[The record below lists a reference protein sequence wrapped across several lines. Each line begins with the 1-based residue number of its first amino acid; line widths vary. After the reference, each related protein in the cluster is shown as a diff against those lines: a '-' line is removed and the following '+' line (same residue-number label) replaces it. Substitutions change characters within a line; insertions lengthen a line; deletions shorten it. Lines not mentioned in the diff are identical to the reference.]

1 VHHPVDVDDVEPLI
15 DGRECAFACLPRRRD
30 VTAGQVRQRDVG
42 GAGALE
48 VFANFRCPVGRGRD
62 RDLSAAADETS
73 KRSRRALP
81 ITKRIARNGKVS
93 YTFQIDAGT
102 KPDGSRDR
110 RRYTYTTLAEAR
122 REYARI
128 TTEASAGTLV
138 RRDKVTVGA
147 FLAEWLGSRRV
158 RPNTLDGYR
167 AALKPV
173 IDHLGTV
180 PLQHLDT
187 PHLDELVTLRLTG
200 EPIAQRA
207 KRGRRSAEVL
217 AYLRAR
223 PDGAGYSQLLT
234 AFGEPGIKAL
244 DRLVSSGDVLRPQ
257 RGRYVATLPAE
268 PERPKVLGG
277 VSNRT
282 VCAMLTVLSSALTT
296 AMKRGLVARNVAQL
310 VDRPA
315 IEHREMSTW
324 TPQQA
329 ERFREHVR
337 SDRLYACW
345 LLTLAGWRRS
355 EVLGLAWSAVNFD
368 AGTVSVAQAR
378 VVVRGAGTAT
388 GAPKSERSR
397 RTLPMPAN
405 VMLALRALNAQQK
418 RERVAFGPTWIDT
431 GLIAVNADGSPIRP
445 ETCSNAFRRHCAAAG
460 VPVIRLHDTRH
471 TAATRM
477 LHSGTAVT
485 AAAKWLGHDP
495 AMTLRVYGHV
505 YEDALVSAG
514 DALLGGVHSANGKR

>member
-1 VHHPVDVDDVEPLI
+1 MSVETA
-15 DGRECAFACLPRRRD
+15 DGSD
-30 VTAGQVRQRDVG
+30 
-42 GAGALE
+42 
-48 VFANFRCPVGRGRD
+48 
-62 RDLSAAADETS
+62 AADSEPN
-73 KRSRRALP
+73 KRSRRTLP

-110 RRYTYTTLAEAR
+110 RRYTYTTMAAAR

-128 TTEASAGTLV
+128 TTETAAGTLV

-147 FLAEWLGSRRV
+147 FLTEWLDSRRV

-173 IDHLGTV
+173 IDHQGAV

-200 EPIAQRA
+200 EPVAQRD

-217 AYLRAR
+217 AFLRGR
-223 PDGAGYSQLLT
+223 PDGAGYSELLT
-234 AFGEPGIKAL
+234 ALGEPGIKAL
-244 DRLVSSGDVLRPQ
+244 DRLVCSGDVLRPQ
-257 RGRYVATLPAE
+257 RGRYVAAQAAE
-268 PERPKVLGG
+268 PQRPKVPGG

-282 VCAMLTVLSSALTT
+282 VCAMLTILSSALNT

-315 IEHREMSTW
+315 IKRREMSTW
-324 TPQQA
+324 TPEQA
-329 ERFREHVR
+329 EAFREQVR
-337 SDRLYACW
+337 TDRLYACW

-355 EVLGLAWSAVNFD
+355 EVLGLAWSAVDFD
-368 AGTVSVAQAR
+368 AGTVSVAQGR

-405 VMLALRALNAQQK
+405 VMLALRALSAQQK
-418 RERVAFGPTWIDT
+418 RERSRSARRGSTRGSSRSTPTALRSGLRRIPMLFADT
-431 GLIAVNADGSPIRP
+431 AP
-445 ETCSNAFRRHCAAAG
+445 RRASRSSGCTTHGTPLRRGC
-460 VPVIRLHDTRH
+460 L
-471 TAATRM
+471 TAAPR
-477 LHSGTAVT
+477 
-485 AAAKWLGHDP
+485 
-495 AMTLRVYGHV
+495 
-505 YEDALVSAG
+505 
-514 DALLGGVHSANGKR
+514 

>member
-1 VHHPVDVDDVEPLI
+1 MSAEITEEP
-15 DGRECAFACLPRRRD
+15 
-30 VTAGQVRQRDVG
+30 T
-42 GAGALE
+42 
-48 VFANFRCPVGRGRD
+48 
-62 RDLSAAADETS
+62 AADEEAG
-73 KRSRRALP
+73 KRTRRALP

-110 RRYTYTTLAEAR
+110 RRYTYTTLALAR
-122 REYARI
+122 RECARI
-128 TTEASAGTLV
+128 TTETSAGTLV

-147 FLAEWLGSRRV
+147 FLTEWLDSRRV

-173 IDHLGTV
+173 IDHLGTL

-200 EPIAQRA
+200 KPVAQRD

-217 AYLRAR
+217 AYLRAH
-223 PDGAGYSQLLT
+223 PDGAGYSELLT

-257 RGRYVATLPAE
+257 RGRYVAALPSD
-268 PERPKVLGG
+268 PKKPKVPGG

-282 VCAMLTVLSSALTT
+282 VCAMLTILSSALTT

-329 ERFREHVR
+329 EQFREHVR
-337 SDRLYACW
+337 DDRLYACW

-355 EVLGLAWSAVNFD
+355 EILGLTWPAVDFA
-368 AGTVSVAQAR
+368 AGTVSVAQGR

-397 RTLPMPAN
+397 RTLPMPAD
-405 VMLALRALNAQQK
+405 VMLALRALRALQK
-418 RERVAFGPTWIDT
+418 RERIAFGSTWMDT
-431 GLIAVNADGSPIRP
+431 GLIAVNADGTPIRP
-445 ETCSNAFRRHCAAAG
+445 ETYSNAFRRHCTAAG
-460 VPVIRLHDTRH
+460 VPLIRLHDTRH

-477 LHSGTAVT
+477 LDSGTTVT

-505 YEDALVSAG
+505 YEDALASAG
-514 DALLGGVHSANGKR
+514 DVLFSPVPRTNV

>member
-1 VHHPVDVDDVEPLI
+1 MSAEIAGHPTAPVE
-15 DGRECAFACLPRRRD
+15 DG
-30 VTAGQVRQRDVG
+30 G
-42 GAGALE
+42 
-48 VFANFRCPVGRGRD
+48 
-62 RDLSAAADETS
+62 
-73 KRSRRALP
+73 KRTRRALP
-81 ITKRIARNGKVS
+81 ITKRVARSGKVS

-128 TTEASAGTLV
+128 TTEAAAGTLV
-138 RRDKVTVGA
+138 RRDKMTVGA
-147 FLAEWLGSRRV
+147 FLTEWLDSRRV
-158 RPNTLDGYR
+158 HPNTLDGYR

-173 IDHLGTV
+173 IDHLGTL

-187 PHLDELVTLRLTG
+187 PHLDELMTLRLTG
-200 EPIAQRA
+200 EPVAQRD

-217 AYLRAR
+217 AYLRAH
-223 PDGAGYSQLLT
+223 PDGAAYSELLST
-234 AFGEPGIKAL
+234 FGERGIKAL
-244 DRLVSSGDVLRPQ
+244 DRLVSSGDDVRPQ
-257 RGRYVATLPAE
+257 RGRYVAAQPAD
-268 PERPKVLGG
+268 PERPKVPGG

-282 VCAMLTVLSSALTT
+282 VCAMLTILSSALTT
-296 AMKRGLVARNVAQL
+296 AMKRGLIARNVAQL

-324 TPQQA
+324 KPA
-329 ERFREHVR
+329 EVERFREHVR

-345 LLTLAGWRRS
+345 VLTLAGCRRS
-355 EVLGLAWSAVNFD
+355 EVLGLMWSAVDFD
-368 AGTVSVAQAR
+368 AGTVSVARGR
-378 VVVRGAGTAT
+378 VVVRGSGTAT

-397 RTLPMPAN
+397 RTLPMPAD
-405 VMLALRALNAQQK
+405 VMLALRALSAQQK
-418 RERVAFGPTWIDT
+418 RERIAFGPTWIDT
-431 GLIAVNADGSPIRP
+431 GLIAVNADGSPVGP
-445 ETCSNAFRRHCAAAG
+445 ETYSSAFRRHCAAAG

-477 LHSGTAVT
+477 LDSGATVS

-505 YEDALVSAG
+505 YDDALASAG
-514 DALLGGVHSANGKR
+514 DVLFSGTSDANGKR

>member
-1 VHHPVDVDDVEPLI
+1 M
-15 DGRECAFACLPRRRD
+15 
-30 VTAGQVRQRDVG
+30 
-42 GAGALE
+42 
-48 VFANFRCPVGRGRD
+48 
-62 RDLSAAADETS
+62 SAEIAADPTTAHRES
-73 KRSRRALP
+73 NKRTRRALP

-110 RRYTYTTLAEAR
+110 RRYTYTTLAKAR

-128 TTEASAGTLV
+128 TTEAAAGTLV
-138 RRDKVTVGA
+138 RRDKLTLGA
-147 FLAEWLGSRRV
+147 FLTEWLDSRRV

-200 EPIAQRA
+200 ESIAQRD
-207 KRGRRSAEVL
+207 KRGRRSAELL
-217 AYLRAR
+217 AYLRSR
-223 PDGAGYSQLLT
+223 PDGAGYSELLA

-257 RGRYVATLPAE
+257 RARYVAALPTE
-268 PERPKVLGG
+268 PERPTVPGG

-282 VCAMLTVLSSALTT
+282 VCAMLTLLSTALTS

-315 IEHREMSTW
+315 IKHREMCTW

-329 ERFREHVR
+329 EEFREHVR
-337 SDRLYACW
+337 GDRLYACW

-355 EVLGLAWSAVNFD
+355 EVLGLAWSAVDFD
-368 AGTVSVAQAR
+368 AGTVSVAQGR
-378 VVVRGAGTAT
+378 VVVRGVGTTT

-397 RTLPMPAN
+397 RTLPMPAD
-405 VMLALRALNAQQK
+405 VMAALRTLNAQQK
-418 RERVAFGPTWIDT
+418 RERVALGPAWIET
-431 GLIAVNADGSPIRP
+431 GLIAINEDGSPVRP
-445 ETCSNAFRRHCAAAG
+445 ETYSKAFRRHCTAAG
-460 VPVIRLHDTRH
+460 VPAIRLHDTRH

-477 LHSGTAVT
+477 LDSGTTVSAT
-485 AAAKWLGHDP
+485 AKWLGHDP

-505 YEDALVSAG
+505 YEDALASAG
-514 DALLGGVHSANGKR
+514 DVLLGGMSRANVEH

>member
-1 VHHPVDVDDVEPLI
+1 MSSKTVANPTPAD
-15 DGRECAFACLPRRRD
+15 
-30 VTAGQVRQRDVG
+30 
-42 GAGALE
+42 LE
-48 VFANFRCPVGRGRD
+48 
-62 RDLSAAADETS
+62 TT
-73 KRSRRALP
+73 KRTRRALP

-110 RRYTYTTLAEAR
+110 RRCTYTTLAEAK

-128 TTEASAGTLV
+128 VTEAAAGTLV
-138 RRDKVTVGA
+138 RRDKLTLGA
-147 FLAEWLGSRRV
+147 FLTEWLDSRRV

-187 PHLDELVTLRLTG
+187 PHLDELVTLRPTG
-200 EPIAQRA
+200 EPIPQRA

-223 PDGAGYSQLLT
+223 PEGAAYSELMT
-234 AFGEPGIKAL
+234 KFGAPGIKAL

-257 RGRYVATLPAE
+257 RGRYIAELPIE
-268 PERPKVLGG
+268 SERPRVPGG

-282 VCAMLTVLSSALTT
+282 VCAMLTVLSTALTS

-324 TPQQA
+324 TPQQV

-345 LLTLAGWRRS
+345 LLTLAGSRRS
-355 EVLGLAWSAVNFD
+355 EVLGLAWSAVDFD
-368 AGTVSVAQAR
+368 AGTVSVAQGR
-378 VVVRGAGTAT
+378 VIVRGAGTTT

-397 RTLPMPAN
+397 RTLPMPAD
-405 VMLALRALNAQQK
+405 VMAALRTLNAQQK
-418 RERVAFGPTWIDT
+418 RERLAFGPTWIDT
-431 GLIAVNADGSPIRP
+431 GLIAINEDGSPIRP
-445 ETCSNAFRRHCAAAG
+445 ETYSKTFRRHCTAAG
-460 VPVIRLHDTRH
+460 VPAIRLHDTRH

-477 LHSGTAVT
+477 LDSGTTVSAT
-485 AAAKWLGHDP
+485 AKWLGHDP

-505 YEDALVSAG
+505 YDDALASAG
-514 DALLGGVHSANGKR
+514 DALLGGGSHMGGPQH

>member
-1 VHHPVDVDDVEPLI
+1 M
-15 DGRECAFACLPRRRD
+15 
-30 VTAGQVRQRDVG
+30 
-42 GAGALE
+42 
-48 VFANFRCPVGRGRD
+48 
-62 RDLSAAADETS
+62 SAATAADPTPTDREQTT
-73 KRSRRALP
+73 RTRRALP

-93 YTFQIDAGT
+93 YTFQIDSGT

-110 RRYTYTTLAEAR
+110 RRYTYTTLAQAR

-128 TTEASAGTLV
+128 TTEAAAGTLV
-138 RRDKVTVGA
+138 RRDKVTLGA
-147 FLAEWLGSRRV
+147 FLTEWLDSRRV

-173 IDHLGTV
+173 IDHLGAV

-207 KRGRRSAEVL
+207 RRGRRSTEVL

-223 PDGAGYSQLLT
+223 SEGAGYSELLT
-234 AFGEPGIKAL
+234 TFGEPGIKAL
-244 DRLVSSGDVLRPQ
+244 DRLVSSGDVVRPR
-257 RGRYVATLPAE
+257 RGRYLAALPTE
-268 PERPKVLGG
+268 PERPKVPGG
-277 VSNRT
+277 VCNRT
-282 VCAMLTVLSSALTT
+282 VCAMLTVLSTALTS

-355 EVLGLAWSAVNFD
+355 EVLGLAWSAVDFD
-368 AGTVSVAQAR
+368 AGTVSVAQGR
-378 VVVRGAGTAT
+378 VVVRGAGTTT

-397 RTLPMPAN
+397 RTLPMPAD
-405 VMLALRALNAQQK
+405 VMAALRALNAQQK
-418 RERVAFGPTWIDT
+418 RERLALGPTWLAT
-431 GLIAVNADGSPIRP
+431 GFIAINEDGSPIRP
-445 ETCSNAFRRHCAAAG
+445 ETYSKAFRDHCTAAG

-477 LHSGTAVT
+477 LDSGTTVSAT
-485 AAAKWLGHDP
+485 AKWLGHDP

-505 YEDALVSAG
+505 YDDALASAG
-514 DALLGGVHSANGKR
+514 DALFGGMSPTDAQR

>member
-1 VHHPVDVDDVEPLI
+1 MSTESAGDPTPA
-15 DGRECAFACLPRRRD
+15 DGEM
-30 VTAGQVRQRDVG
+30 T
-42 GAGALE
+42 
-48 VFANFRCPVGRGRD
+48 
-62 RDLSAAADETS
+62 
-73 KRSRRALP
+73 KRTRRALP
-81 ITKRIARNGKVS
+81 ISKRMARNGKIS

-110 RRYTYTTLAEAR
+110 RRYTYTTLAKAK
-122 REYARI
+122 REYARVM
-128 TTEASAGTLV
+128 TEAAAGTLV
-138 RRDKVTVGA
+138 RRDKVTLGA
-147 FLAEWLGSRRV
+147 FLTEWLDSRRV

-200 EPIAQRA
+200 EPISQRA

-223 PDGAGYSQLLT
+223 PEGAGYSELLT
-234 AFGEPGIKAL
+234 TFGEPGIKAL

-257 RGRYVATLPAE
+257 RARYIAALPTE
-268 PERPKVLGG
+268 PECPTVPGG

-282 VCAMLTVLSSALTT
+282 VCAMLTVLSTALTT
-296 AMKRGLVARNVAQL
+296 AMKRGLVARNVVQL
-310 VDRPA
+310 IDRPA

-324 TPQQA
+324 TPRQVD
-329 ERFREHVR
+329 RFREHMA

-355 EVLGLAWSAVNFD
+355 EVLGLAWSAVDFD
-368 AGTVSVAQAR
+368 ARTVSVTQAR
-378 VVVRGAGTAT
+378 VVVRGAGTTT

-397 RTLPMPAN
+397 RTLPMPAD
-405 VMLALRALNAQQK
+405 VMAALRTLNAQQK
-418 RERVAFGPTWIDT
+418 REKLTLGPTWTDT
-431 GLIAVNADGSPIRP
+431 GLIAINEDGSPIRP
-445 ETCSNAFRRHCAAAG
+445 ETYSKAFRRHCTAAG
-460 VPVIRLHDTRH
+460 VPVIRLHDARH

-477 LHSGTAVT
+477 LDSGTTVS

-495 AMTLRVYGHV
+495 AMALRVYGHV
-505 YEDALVSAG
+505 YDEALASAG
-514 DALLGGVHSANGKR
+514 DVLLGGTSRTNGKR

>member
-1 VHHPVDVDDVEPLI
+1 MSTEAAGDPTTAD
-15 DGRECAFACLPRRRD
+15 REK
-30 VTAGQVRQRDVG
+30 
-42 GAGALE
+42 
-48 VFANFRCPVGRGRD
+48 
-62 RDLSAAADETS
+62 S
-73 KRSRRALP
+73 KRTRRALP

-93 YTFQIDAGT
+93 YTFQIEAGT

-110 RRYTYTTLAEAR
+110 RRYTYPTLAEAR

-128 TTEASAGTLV
+128 MTESAAGTLV
-138 RRDKVTVGA
+138 RRDKVTLGA
-147 FLAEWLGSRRV
+147 FLAEWLDSRRV

-200 EPIAQRA
+200 EPIAQPA

-223 PDGAGYSQLLT
+223 PEGGGYSELLT
-234 AFGEPGIKAL
+234 TFGEPGIRAL
-244 DRLVSSGDVLRPQ
+244 DRLVSSSDVLRPA
-257 RGRYVATLPAE
+257 RGRYGAALPTE
-268 PERPKVLGG
+268 PERPKVSGG

-282 VCAMLTVLSSALTT
+282 VCTMLTVLSSALTT
-296 AMKRGLVARNVAQL
+296 ATKRGLVARNVAQL

-324 TPQQA
+324 TPQQV
-329 ERFREHVR
+329 ERFRVRVR

-345 LLTLAGWRRS
+345 LLTLAGRRRS
-355 EVLGLAWSAVNFD
+355 EVLGLTWSAVDFD
-368 AGTVSVAQAR
+368 AGTVSVAQGR
-378 VVVRGAGTAT
+378 VIVRGAGTTT

-397 RTLPMPAN
+397 RTLPMPPD
-405 VMLALRALNAQQK
+405 VMAALRTLNAQQK
-418 RERVAFGPTWIDT
+418 RERVALGPTWIDT
-431 GLIAVNADGSPIRP
+431 GLIAINEDGSPIRP
-445 ETCSNAFRRHCAAAG
+445 ESYSKAFCRHCAAAG

-477 LHSGTAVT
+477 LDSGTTVS

-505 YEDALVSAG
+505 YEDALASAG
-514 DALLGGVHSANGKR
+514 DVLLGGMSRASEER

>member
-1 VHHPVDVDDVEPLI
+1 MSTESAGDPTPA
-15 DGRECAFACLPRRRD
+15 DGEM
-30 VTAGQVRQRDVG
+30 T
-42 GAGALE
+42 
-48 VFANFRCPVGRGRD
+48 
-62 RDLSAAADETS
+62 
-73 KRSRRALP
+73 KRTRRALP
-81 ITKRIARNGKVS
+81 ITKRMARNGKIS

-110 RRYTYTTLAEAR
+110 RRYTYTTLAKAK
-122 REYARI
+122 REYARVM
-128 TTEASAGTLV
+128 TEAAAGTLV
-138 RRDKVTVGA
+138 RRDKVTLGA
-147 FLAEWLGSRRV
+147 FLTEWLDSRRV

-200 EPIAQRA
+200 EPISQRA

-223 PDGAGYSQLLT
+223 PEGAGYSELLT
-234 AFGEPGIKAL
+234 TFGEPGIKAL

-257 RGRYVATLPAE
+257 RARYIAALPTE
-268 PERPKVLGG
+268 PECPTVPGG

-282 VCAMLTVLSSALTT
+282 VCAMLTVLSTALTA
-296 AMKRGLVARNVAQL
+296 AMKRGLVARNVVQL
-310 VDRPA
+310 IDRPA

-324 TPQQA
+324 TPRQV
-329 ERFREHVR
+329 ERFREHMR

-355 EVLGLAWSAVNFD
+355 EVLGLAWSAVDFD
-368 AGTVSVAQAR
+368 ARTVSVTQAR
-378 VVVRGAGTAT
+378 VVVRGAGTTT

-397 RTLPMPAN
+397 RTLPMPAD
-405 VMLALRALNAQQK
+405 VMAALRTLNAQQK
-418 RERVAFGPTWIDT
+418 REKLTLGPTWTDT
-431 GLIAVNADGSPIRP
+431 GLIAINEDGSPIRP
-445 ETCSNAFRRHCAAAG
+445 ETYSKAFRRHCTAAG
-460 VPVIRLHDTRH
+460 VPVIRLHDARH

-477 LHSGTAVT
+477 LDSGTTVS

-495 AMTLRVYGHV
+495 AMALRVYGHV
-505 YEDALVSAG
+505 YDEALASAG
-514 DALLGGVHSANGKR
+514 DVLLGGTSRTNGKR

>member
-1 VHHPVDVDDVEPLI
+1 MGTE
-15 DGRECAFACLPRRRD
+15 
-30 VTAGQVRQRDVG
+30 
-42 GAGALE
+42 
-48 VFANFRCPVGRGRD
+48 
-62 RDLSAAADETS
+62 AAADRTPDDRERTQ
-73 KRSRRALP
+73 RSRRALP
-81 ITKRIARNGKVS
+81 ITKRVARNGKIR
-93 YTFQIDAGT
+93 YTFQIDAAI

-110 RRYTYTTLAEAR
+110 RRYTYTTLAEAK

-128 TTEASAGTLV
+128 ITEAAAGTLV

-147 FLAEWLGSRRV
+147 FLTEWLDSRRV

-173 IDHLGTV
+173 IDHLGTL

-200 EPIAQRA
+200 EPVAQRA

-223 PDGAGYSQLLT
+223 PEGAGYSELLT
-234 AFGEPGIKAL
+234 TFGEPGIKAV

-257 RGRYVATLPAE
+257 RGRYAAALLTE
-268 PERPKVLGG
+268 PERPKVPGG

-282 VCAMLTVLSSALTT
+282 VCAMLTILSSALTT

-324 TPQQA
+324 TPQQV
-329 ERFREHVR
+329 EQFLEHVR
-337 SDRLYACW
+337 GDRLYACW

-355 EVLGLAWSAVNFD
+355 EVLGLTWSAVDFD
-368 AGTVSVAQAR
+368 AGTVSVAQGR

-397 RTLPMPAN
+397 RTLPMPAD
-405 VMLALRALNAQQK
+405 VMLALRALSALQK
-418 RERVAFGPTWIDT
+418 RERIAFGSTWIDA

-445 ETCSNAFRRHCAAAG
+445 ETYSNAFRRHCAAAG

-477 LHSGTAVT
+477 LDSGAAVT
-485 AAAKWLGHDP
+485 TAAKWLGHDP

-505 YEDALVSAG
+505 YEDALAAAG
-514 DALLGGVHSANGKR
+514 DVLFGGASRAN